1 MNAHADPPWRRLDA
15 RIIWVAA
22 AYCTGVMVAALAVL
36 WWRDAPWWLSAPAP
50 LVLTGI
56 GYEALLWAKTRYRLT
71 DEHIEMRTGVLLR
84 RHRAI
89 PRARV
94 RSVELSANPLHRV
107 FSLAV
112 VKVETGHRTSSD
124 QQAALTL
131 NALPRSQAQALR
143 AALVRRDGAGHEQV
157 IALGQRRWLRLAPL
171 TIATPALGLGA
182 LGATYQGLDMLGYD
196 PDTVL
201 IPRLIDWLG
210 ARPDLPA
217 LASLTALGLLL
228 IGIAATLA
236 LATETWWN
244 FRLVRESDG
253 GLRATR
259 GLFVTRS
266 ATLQEDRLHG
276 VEIAEPLLLRTAG
289 AACTYAV
296 ITGSGS
302 AEEEMRAFNAAALLP
317 PAPIAHAHRV
327 AASVL
332 REPGNPARTVRL
344 LPHPRLALARRVRWA
359 LLAAAALGA
368 LLAALG
374 AWLWPPLLTLAWI
387 TALAAGA
394 SGLLL
399 ARDAYRNLGHG
410 LTGRYLVTRHGTLK
424 RRTVALR
431 RGGVIGWTFTQWA
444 WHRRSTLCRLS
455 ATTPGGRGVYH
466 VKDVFM
472 GEGVRFAEQALPGLL
487 TPFLTGP
494 PATRP
499 SAPAPPP
506 AAG

>member
-1 MNAHADPPWRRLDA
+1 MNPHTDPPWRRLDV

-22 AYCTGVMVAALAVL
+22 AWCAGVMVAALAVL
-36 WWRDAPWWLSAPAP
+36 WWREAPWWLSAPVP
-50 LVLTGI
+50 LVLSGI
-56 GYEALLWAKTRYRLT
+56 AYEALLWAKTRYRLT

-84 RHRAI
+84 RHRSI

-94 RSVELSANPLHRV
+94 RSVELSANPLQRV

-131 NALPRSQAQALR
+131 NALPRGQAQALR
-143 AALVRRDGAGHEQV
+143 AALIRRDGAAGEQT

-171 TIATPALGLGA
+171 SVATPALGVGA
-182 LGATYQGLDMLGYD
+182 LGATYQGLDLLGYE

-210 ARPDLPA
+210 RSDL
-217 LASLTALGLLL
+217 LLVGSLTALGLLL
-228 IGIAATLA
+228 AGITATLA

-244 FRLVRESDG
+244 FRLVREPDG

-266 ATLQEDRLHG
+266 ATLQEERLHG

-289 AACTYAV
+289 AASTYAV
-296 ITGSGS
+296 VTGSGS
-302 AEEEMRAFNAAALLP
+302 AEQEMRAFNASALLP

-327 AASVL
+327 AAAVL
-332 REPGNPARTVRL
+332 READNPARTVRL
-344 LPHPRLALARRVRWA
+344 LAHPRLALARRVRWA

-387 TALAAGA
+387 ATPAAGA
-394 SGLLL
+394 GGLLL

-410 LTGRYLVTRHGTLK
+410 LTGPYLVTRHGTLK
-424 RRTVALR
+424 RRTIALR
-431 RGGVIGWTFTQWA
+431 RGGIIGWTFTRWA

-472 GEGVRFAEQALPGLL
+472 GEGVRFAEQTLPGLL

-499 SAPAPPP
+499 AAPALPP